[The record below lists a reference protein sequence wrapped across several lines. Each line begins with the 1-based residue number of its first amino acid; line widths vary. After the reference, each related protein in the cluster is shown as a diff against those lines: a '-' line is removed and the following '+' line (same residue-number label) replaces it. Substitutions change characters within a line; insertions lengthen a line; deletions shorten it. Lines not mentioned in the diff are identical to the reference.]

1 MSNCDD
7 TYVMWRAL
15 TQRPA
20 TVDIMAAGTAMRFM
34 TAYFAICR
42 GEEHT
47 ITGTERMRQRP
58 IKVLVDALRQ
68 LGADIS
74 YVDNEGYP
82 PLHVKG
88 RSLQGGR
95 ISLPASV
102 SSQYIS
108 ALLLVAPTMPRA
120 LRSNLW
126 ATSYRAPT
134 ST

>member
-1 MSNCDD
+1 
-7 TYVMWRAL
+7 
-15 TQRPA
+15 
-20 TVDIMAAGTAMRFM
+20 
-34 TAYFAICR
+34 
-42 GEEHT
+42 
-47 ITGTERMRQRP
+47 MRQRP

-108 ALLLVAPTMPRA
+108 ALLLVAPTMAQGLTLELVGDIISRPYINMTVSMMQIPGMIPR
-120 LRSNLW
+120 
-126 ATSYRAPT
+126 YG
-134 ST
+134 